1 MYFHRLLVV
10 LALISA
16 SRVGWQQS
24 RDIVRYIDPISTADP
39 KTSVLQFG
47 SGLPGEPAEI
57 RDYSVDRSSV
67 LKAIYLSEFS
77 LR

>member
-24 RDIVRYIDPISTADP
+24 RDIVQYIDPISTADP
-39 KTSVLQFG
+39 ETSGHEASQPCSSLEVVFQESLQ
-47 SGLPGEPAEI
+47 
-57 RDYSVDRSSV
+57 RSET
-67 LKAIYLSEFS
+67 IGRQF
-77 LR
+77 